1 MLEFT
6 PALFA
11 VTASVAAVS
20 LGTEVV
26 LNAVRTTPLGE
37 RLIAVF
43 DQ

>member
-20 LGTEVV
+20 LGTEVM
-26 LNAVRTTPLGE
+26 LNAVRTTSLGS
-37 RLIAVF
+37 RLLEAL
-43 DQ
+43 D